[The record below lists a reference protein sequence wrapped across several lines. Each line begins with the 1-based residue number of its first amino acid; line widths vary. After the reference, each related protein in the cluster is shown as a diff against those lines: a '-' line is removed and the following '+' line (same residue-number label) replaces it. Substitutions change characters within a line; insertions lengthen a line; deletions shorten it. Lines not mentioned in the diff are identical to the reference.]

1 MFDRL
6 VWMVVGYGVE
16 IWGWEESEGVEI
28 GRKIPEMVDGGRAED
43 TGVHGKGRIAEGK
56 IEGQGREESMG
67 V

>member
-1 MFDRL
+1 MDGSR
-6 VWMVVGYGVE
+6 
-16 IWGWEESEGVEI
+16 IWGGDMEMGGKRGVGEI

-43 TGVHGKGRIAEGK
+43 TGVHSKGRIAEGK